1 MCGTCE
7 TCIAL
12 FVHGAGGGCEVFC
25 ETCSGAPPPGHQ
37 KVPHGSV
44 ALDHLVDIE
53 MLNASLGEAAQLLAR
68 LAYAEIFVP
77 ADRIDERRDMRLESV
92 PLDTVVRELG
102 LIAVET
108 AS

>member
-12 FVHGAGGGCEVFC
+12 FVHGPHGGCEVFC
-25 ETCSGAPPPGHQ
+25 ESCSGPAPPGHH

-44 ALDHLVDIE
+44 ALDDVVDID
-53 MLNASLGEAAQLLAR
+53 MLNASLGEAARLLAR
-68 LAYAEIFVP
+68 FAYAEIFVP

-92 PLDTVVRELG
+92 PLNAVVEELG
-102 LIAVET
+102 LMAVEP
-108 AS
+108 AA